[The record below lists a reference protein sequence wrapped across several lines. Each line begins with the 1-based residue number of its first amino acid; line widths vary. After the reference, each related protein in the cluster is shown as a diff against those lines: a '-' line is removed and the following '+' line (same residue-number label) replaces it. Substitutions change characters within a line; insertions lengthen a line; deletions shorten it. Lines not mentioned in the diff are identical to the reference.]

1 MDKLTLKN
9 GKFIDPSGREILL
22 RGVNLSGS
30 TKTPP
35 DEPTQT
41 TNNFSRHREVSFVG
55 RPFPRNEAREHFE
68 RLRHWGFNCLRFLTT
83 WEAIEHTGP
92 GQYDTE
98 YLDYFADMVSLA
110 GEYGFYVFIDP
121 HQDVWSRMTGGDGA
135 PGWTLEAVG
144 FDISKLDLSEAAITM
159 QRRYPDYGRMVWIN
173 NYSRLACRTMFTL
186 FFAGDK
192 YAPQIKIGGASAQSF
207 LQNAF
212 INSIAQI
219 AMRIKDMPHVLGY
232 GAMNEPSGGFLGLDS
247 LESLSGFP
255 HSGFVLT
262 PADAIFIGSGFTR
275 TLQKSELNG
284 FIAMPTDG
292 EVVVNPMGISAYKS
306 PEHDIWRKV
315 GIYAVD
321 KKGNPYITR
330 DFYFKGSTF
339 LDDGLVP
346 FMRNFITKI
355 RSIHS
360 GATLFVESDPTHVHG
375 LELNAMEW
383 GGVVNASHWYDNMT
397 LLSKQFNGEVALD
410 IKNLAI
416 VEGRDDVAKMFK
428 ETIADYVQI
437 SQEKMGGAPTLV
449 GEFGLPFDMNDKHG
463 YKTGDFSMHE
473 LALSMY
479 YDAMD
484 ANLAHTTLW
493 NYTPD
498 NSNRWGDN
506 WNEED
511 LSIFSNDQR
520 ANPKDINSGGRAIKG
535 FSRPYVMTSGGSLGA
550 MRFDWQSGVF
560 VADIRFAKNPAPTL
574 IYIPQLWYPNG
585 VDVVVSS
592 GEWEMS
598 PDRNH
603 QVLRWTGASAGN
615 AQITIMPKKGN

>member
-1 MDKLTLKN
+1 MDKLTLRN
-9 GKFIDPSGREILL
+9 GKFVDSHGREVIL

-35 DEPTQT
+35 DEPSQIV
-41 TNNFSRHREVSFVG
+41 NNFSRHREVSFVG
-55 RPFPRNEAREHFE
+55 RPFPREQAHEHFE

-83 WEAIEHTGP
+83 WEAIEHTGY

-98 YLDYFADMVSLA
+98 YLDYFAEMVKLA

-144 FDISKLDLSEAAITM
+144 FDISKLDQSEAAITM
-159 QRRYPDYGRMVWIN
+159 QRRYPDYGRMVWTN
-173 NYSRLACRTMFTL
+173 NYHRLACRTMFTL

-192 YAPQIKIGGASAQSF
+192 YAPQIKIAGASAQYF

-219 AMRIKDMPHVLGY
+219 AMRLKDMPHVLGY

-247 LESLSGFP
+247 LETIGGFP
-255 HSGFVLT
+255 HQNFVLT
-262 PADAIFIGSGFTR
+262 PAESIFIGSGFTR
-275 TLQKSELNG
+275 TLKRVEAQG
-284 FIAMPTDG
+284 FMTMPTDDD
-292 EVVVNPMGISAYKS
+292 VVVNPMGVSAWKT
-306 PEHDIWRKV
+306 PDHDVWRKV
-315 GIYAVD
+315 GIYNVD

-330 DFYFKGSTF
+330 DFYFKGSSF
-339 LDDGLVP
+339 LHDGLLP
-346 FMRNFITKI
+346 FMKNFITKI

-360 GATLFVESDPTHVHG
+360 GAILFVEPDPMDVHS
-375 LELNAMEW
+375 LQLDPMEW
-383 GGVVNASHWYDNMT
+383 GGVVNASHWYDVMM
-397 LLSKQFNGEVALD
+397 LMSKQFNGEIALD
-410 IKNLAI
+410 IKNATLA
-416 VEGRDDVAKMFK
+416 EGRDDVARMFK
-428 ETIADYVQI
+428 ETIADYTRL
-437 SQEKMGGAPTLV
+437 SQTQMGGVPTLI
-449 GEFGLPFDMNDKHG
+449 GEFGLAFDMNDKHA

-498 NSNRWGDN
+498 NNNRWGDN

-511 LSIFSNDQR
+511 LSIFSRDQQTD
-520 ANPKDINSGGRAIKG
+520 PSDINSGGRAIKG
-535 FSRPYVMTSGGSLGA
+535 FSRPYVVRAGGDLLS

-560 VADIRFAKNPAPTL
+560 VAEILAGNQSFASE
-574 IYIPQLWYPNG
+574 IYIPQMWYPNG
-585 VDVVVSS
+585 IEVIISS
-592 GEWEMS
+592 GEWSLDGQM
-598 PDRNH
+598 
-603 QVLRWTGASAGN
+603 LRWNNSKSGHS
-615 AQITIMPKKGN
+615 QITILPKKG

>member
-9 GKFIDPSGREILL
+9 GKFIDPSGREVML

-35 DEPTQT
+35 DEPAQIA
-41 TNNFSRHREVSFVG
+41 NNFSRHREVSFVG
-55 RPFPRNEAREHFE
+55 RPFPREKAHEHFN

-98 YLDYFADMVSLA
+98 YLDYFADMVKLA

-144 FDISKLDLSEAAITM
+144 FDISKLDLSESAITL

-173 NYSRLACRTMFTL
+173 NYLRLACKTMFTL

-192 YAPQIKIGGASAQSF
+192 YAPHVKIAGASAQSF

-219 AMRIKDMPHVLGY
+219 AMRVKDMPHVIGY

-247 LESLSGFP
+247 LETISGFP
-255 HSGFVLT
+255 HQGFVLS
-262 PADAIFIGSGFTR
+262 PAESIFIGSGFTR
-275 TLQKSELNG
+275 TLQKSELQG
-284 FIAMPTDG
+284 FIAMPVDG
-292 EVVVNPMGISAYKS
+292 EVTVNPMGISAWKT

-315 GIYAVD
+315 GLYTVD
-321 KKGNPYITR
+321 KHGKPYITR

-339 LDDGLVP
+339 LEDGLLP

-360 GATLFVESDPTHVHG
+360 GATLFVETDPTDVHQ
-375 LELNAMEW
+375 LQLNAMEW
-383 GGVVNASHWYDNMT
+383 GSVVNASHWYDNMM
-397 LLSKQFNGEVALD
+397 LLSKQFTGEVGLD
-410 IKNLAI
+410 MKNLAI
-416 VEGRDDVAKMFK
+416 VEGRDDVAQMFK
-428 ETIADYVQI
+428 DTIADYTRI
-437 SQEKMGGAPTLV
+437 SRDQMGDAPTLV
-449 GEFGLPFDMNDKHG
+449 GEFGLQFDMNDKIG

-479 YDAMD
+479 FDAMD
-484 ANLAHTTLW
+484 ANLAHTALW

-498 NSNRWGDN
+498 NTNRWGDN

-511 LSIFSNDQR
+511 LSIFSLDQQT
-520 ANPKDINSGGRAIKG
+520 NPADVNSGGRAIKG
-535 FSRPYVMTSGGSLGA
+535 FSRPYVMASGGVLKS
-550 MRFDWQSGVF
+550 MRFDWKSGVF
-560 VADIRFAKNPAPTL
+560 IGEIVFGKDAPATEV
-574 IYIPQLWYPNG
+574 YIPKLWYPNG
-585 VDVVVSS
+585 MDVVITS
-592 GEWEMS
+592 GTWTLT
-598 PDRNH
+598 DARDG
-603 QVLRWTGASAGN
+603 QVLRWTGANAGLG
-615 AQITIMPKKGN
+615 QITLLPTKG

>member
-1 MDKLTLKN
+1 MDKLILKN
-9 GKFIDPSGREILL
+9 GKFIDPTGREVLL

-35 DEPTQT
+35 DEPSQIA
-41 TNNFSRHREVSFVG
+41 NNFSRHREVSFVG
-55 RPFPRNEAREHFE
+55 RPFPRHEAHEHFE

-98 YLDYFADMVSLA
+98 YLDYFAEMVKLA
-110 GEYGFYVFIDP
+110 GDYGFYVFIDP

-159 QRRYPDYGRMVWIN
+159 QRRYPDYGRMVWTN

-192 YAPQIKIGGASAQSF
+192 YAPQVKIAGASAQSF
-207 LQNAF
+207 LQTAF

-219 AMRIKDMPHVLGY
+219 AMRVKDMPHVLGY

-247 LESLSGFP
+247 LEAISGFP
-255 HSGFVLT
+255 HQNFVIT
-262 PADAIFIGSGFTR
+262 PAEAIFIGSGFTR
-275 TLQKSELNG
+275 TLQRAKVHG
-284 FIAMPTDG
+284 FIAMPDEG
-292 EVVVNPMGISAYKS
+292 EVVVNPMGVSAWKS

-315 GIYAVD
+315 GIYNVD
-321 KKGNPYITR
+321 KKGNPYIAR
-330 DFYFKGSTF
+330 DFYFKGSSF
-339 LDDGLVP
+339 VEDGLIP
-346 FMRNFITKI
+346 FMKNFITKI
-355 RSIHS
+355 RTIHPD
-360 GATLFVESDPTHVHG
+360 AILFVESDPMDVYA
-375 LELNAMEW
+375 LKLDPNEW
-383 GGVVNASHWYDNMT
+383 GGVVNASHWYDVMM
-397 LLSKQFNGEVALD
+397 LMSKQFNGELALD
-410 IKNLAI
+410 IKNAAL
-416 VEGRDDVAKMFK
+416 VEGRDEVAQMFK
-428 ETIADYVQI
+428 QTIAGYVDLSNHQ
-437 SQEKMGGAPTLV
+437 MGGAPTLV
-449 GEFGLPFDMNDKHG
+449 GEFGLAFDMNDKHA

-484 ANLAHTTLW
+484 ANLVHTTLW

-511 LSIFSNDQR
+511 LSIFSRDQQTD
-520 ANPKDINSGGRAIKG
+520 PSDINSGGRAIKG
-535 FSRPYVMTSGGSLGA
+535 FSRPYVMRAGGQLTA

-560 VADIRFAKNPAPTL
+560 TATILSREHSISE
-574 IYIPQLWYPNG
+574 IYLPKLWYPHG
-585 VDVVVSS
+585 IAVTTTS
-592 GEWEMS
+592 GEWS
-598 PDRNH
+598 LDG
-603 QVLRWTGASAGN
+603 QILRWQH
-615 AQITIMPKKGN
+615 AQAEGYNHITITPNKG